1 VSRAGFWKRDGFLGL
16 AVAALLFML
25 GPSNLLQSLERKA
38 YDLGV
43 RASDRTSL
51 DGESMA
57 QLMFR
62 IANEAPPASTA
73 FNPAAPEGIFA
84 FLHRALAKDADARYQ
99 TGAVFATAQCSAMD
113 AVKRGVPTVDVTL

>member
-1 VSRAGFWKRDGFLGL
+1 MSRAGFWKKDGFLGL

-25 GPSNLLQSLERKA
+25 GPSSLLQSLERKA
-38 YDLGV
+38 YDRGV
-43 RASDRTSL
+43 RATDRTSP

-62 IANEAPPASTA
+62 IANQAPPAITA
-73 FNPAAPEGIFA
+73 FNPAVPEGIVA

-99 TGAVFATAQCSAMD
+99 TGAVLATALRSAMD
-113 AVKRGVPTVDVTL
+113 AVKRGVPTVDITL